1 MCKHSPIKSNG
12 FQYRKIYKLVNIYN
26 LYFSLLRNMKYH
38 WNYQQEPTDELKLI
52 VMKGD
57 LLSYPATIYPNLLL
71 LFYGNQQT
79 QKHLIQWT

>member
-1 MCKHSPIKSNG
+1 
-12 FQYRKIYKLVNIYN
+12 
-26 LYFSLLRNMKYH
+26 MKYH